1 MRRKSILFAAT
12 LILSA
17 SIYAMGHSEMNDGRE
32 NMGNG
37 RPVNMESAEKCSDFK
52 DKLSKLTEDQKNE
65 IEKVLKKYGVEK
77 KKIMVE
83 MKEKDIV
90 IEKLLIEE
98 KIDWTKVE
106 KALTDASAVHVKMRL
121 IQLKEQK
128 EISTITGEEMF
139 GEIGRR
145 EKGPKMM
152 PERF

>member
-37 RPVNMESAEKCSDFK
+37 RPVNMESAEKCPDFK

-77 KKIMVE
+77 KKIIVE

-139 GEIGRR
+139 VEMGRR